1 VPRRARTTTIPLAAF
16 RHLYASVTEE
26 MGEALRQSAVSPNVK
41 ERRDYSCALLDPRGR
56 LVSHAAH
63 IPVHLGSAHL
73 TVPAVLAEVTIGR
86 GDVIVVNDPHR
97 GGTHLNDVTV
107 VAPLDHGGR
116 RLGYLLDRAHHADVG
131 GAEPGS
137 LAGASDVFGEGLILP
152 PVHLIRAGRRVEEVW
167 RIFGANTRDPAAR
180 RADLEAQCAA
190 LHRGQQRFAELR
202 ARFGA
207 PALARAM
214 DGLHAHAR
222 AQAAALLRSWPD
234 GDAAASDALD
244 GPGTPV
250 IACAVRKRGARLR
263 LDFTGS
269 SPQVPGSWN
278 THRAVAAS
286 AAFYVLRTLA
296 GEDLPESSGALEAV
310 ELRLPHASVLA
321 SEAPAGVAAGNTE
334 TSQRI
339 VDVLYAALAGLLGAR
354 IPAASQG
361 SMNNVCFGGR
371 RAGGGEYVHYETIA
385 GGAGAGPH
393 GPGASGVQVHMTNT
407 RNTPVEVFEADAPI
421 RVTRLALR
429 RGAGG
434 AGRHRGGDG
443 VVKEWEFLAPTRVSL
458 MTTRRASRPPGAH
471 GGGPGQSGADWL
483 IRDGRRRRLP
493 ASGSFTAQAG
503 DRLRIET
510 PGGGGWGAAA
520 APRPA
525 TARATTPRRRR

>member
-1 VPRRARTTTIPLAAF
+1 
-16 RHLYASVTEE
+16 

-56 LVSHAAH
+56 LVAHAAH

-73 TVPAVLAEVTIGR
+73 TVAAVLAEVRIGR
-86 GDVIVVNDPHR
+86 GDVIVLNDPHR

-107 VAPLDHGGR
+107 VAPLDHGR
-116 RLGYLLDRAHHADVG
+116 HRLGYLLDRAHHADIG

-137 LAGASDVFGEGLILP
+137 LAGAADVFGEGLILP
-152 PVHLIRAGRRVEEVW
+152 PVHLLRAGRRVEEVW
-167 RIFGANTRDPAAR
+167 RIFTANTRDAAAR

-190 LHRGQQRFAELR
+190 LFRGQQRFEELR

-207 PALARAM
+207 AALSRAM
-214 DGLHAHAR
+214 EGLHTHAR
-222 AQAAALLRSWPD
+222 AQTTALLRSWPD
-234 GDAAASDALD
+234 GDATAEDALD
-244 GPGTPV
+244 GPGTPRIV
-250 IACAVRKRGARLR
+250 CAVRKRGARLSF
-263 LDFTGS
+263 DFRGS

-278 THRAVAAS
+278 THHAVAAS
-286 AAFYVLRTLA
+286 AVFYVLRTLA
-296 GEDLPESSGALEAV
+296 GEELPESSGALEAV
-310 ELRLPHASVLA
+310 ELKLPQASLVA

-339 VDVLYAALAGLLGAR
+339 VDVLYAALGGLLGAR

-371 RAGGGEYVHYETIA
+371 RPDGSEFVHYETIA

-393 GPGASGVQVHMTNT
+393 GAGASAVQVHMTNT
-407 RNTPVEVFEADAPI
+407 RNTPIEVFEADVPA

-429 RGAGG
+429 RGSGG

-443 VVKEWEFLAPTRVSL
+443 LVKEWEFLAPTRVSL

-471 GGGPGQSGADWL
+471 GGSPGRAGADWL
-483 IRDGRRRRLP
+483 LRDGKRRSLP
-493 ASGSFTAQAG
+493 CGSVFTAQPG

-510 PGGGGWGAAA
+510 PGGGGWGAVETPQ
-520 APRPA
+520 PRSTPVP
-525 TARATTPRRRR
+525 TPRRKR

>member
-1 VPRRARTTTIPLAAF
+1 
-16 RHLYASVTEE
+16 

-41 ERRDYSCALLDPRGR
+41 ERRDYSCALLDPQGR
-56 LVSHAAH
+56 LVAHAAH

-73 TVPAVLAEVTIGR
+73 TVPAVLAEVDIGR
-86 GDVIVVNDPHR
+86 GDVIVLNDPHR

-107 VAPLDHGGR
+107 VAPLDHGTR

-137 LAGASDVFGEGLILP
+137 LAGANDVFGEGLILP
-152 PVHLIRAGRRVEEVW
+152 PVHLLRGGCRVEEVW
-167 RIFGANTRDPAAR
+167 RIFAANTRDPAAR

-190 LHRGQQRFAELR
+190 LHRGQERFAELR
-202 ARFGA
+202 ARFGET
-207 PALARAM
+207 ALARAM
-214 DGLHAHAR
+214 EGLHAHAR
-222 AQAAALLRSWPD
+222 AQVAALLRSWPD
-234 GDAAASDALD
+234 GDASAADALD

-250 IACAVRKRGARLR
+250 IACAVRKRGAKLR
-263 LDFTGS
+263 FDFSGS

-286 AAFYVLRTLA
+286 AVFYVLRTLA

-339 VDVLYAALAGLLGAR
+339 VDVLYAALAGLLGPR

-371 RAGGGEYVHYETIA
+371 RADGSEFVHYETIA

-393 GPGASGVQVHMTNT
+393 GPGASAVQVHMTNT
-407 RNTPVEVFEADAPI
+407 RNTPVEVFEADAQI

-429 RGAGG
+429 RGSGG
-434 AGRHRGGDG
+434 AGRHRGGNG
-443 VVKEWEFLAPTRVSL
+443 LVKEWEFLAPTRVSL
-458 MTTRRASRPPGAH
+458 MTTRRLSRPPGAH
-471 GGGPGQSGADWL
+471 GGGPGRSGADWL
-483 IRDGRRRRLP
+483 IRGGRAARLS
-493 ASGSFTAQAG
+493 SGSTFTAQAG

-510 PGGGGWGAAA
+510 PGGGGWGPVT
-520 APRPA
+520 APQPKLKLSS
-525 TARATTPRRRR
+525 TPRRKR